1 SRRRHTRSKRDWSSD
16 VCSSDLL
23 RDYKTNETMLLTEDQ
38 FMDYAAKLLKDNG
51 RDEKPQQ
58 LQHARYLIEEYY
70 ATHEVTPMEEAVEIQ
85 IGRASCREGEE
96 RDERDGTQT

>member
-1 SRRRHTRSKRDWSSD
+1 MTK
-16 VCSSDLL
+16 LYLEL

-85 IGRASCREGEE
+85 KIVKKLIPNLMP
-96 RDERDGTQT
+96 